1 MNLNLS
7 GLAGM
12 PLTQTSE
19 LEELLHCRICTSE
32 HGSLIRRDG
41 FRPQERVMSYEVTG
55 KQPFETDFYQQMHSR
70 FGNVSCLRGAFAFA
84 KQASTELGGY
94 PEFTIAEFNY

>member
-1 MNLNLS
+1 
-7 GLAGM
+7 
-12 PLTQTSE
+12 
-19 LEELLHCRICTSE
+19 
-32 HGSLIRRDG
+32 
-41 FRPQERVMSYEVTG
+41 MSYEVTG